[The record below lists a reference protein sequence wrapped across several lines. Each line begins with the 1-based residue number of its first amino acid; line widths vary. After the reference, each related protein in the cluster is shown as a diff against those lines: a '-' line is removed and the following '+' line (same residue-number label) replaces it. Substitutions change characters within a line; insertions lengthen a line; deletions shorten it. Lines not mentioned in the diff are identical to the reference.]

1 MSPQPRRLTSPTPL
15 APDQKI
21 TSVLAQVHGLD
32 LSYSELWRLRRV
44 VKAMEDTAL
53 VREKENAL
61 KASIGEGLANS
72 VGRDDRRG

>member
-1 MSPQPRRLTSPTPL
+1 
-15 APDQKI
+15 
-21 TSVLAQVHGLD
+21 VHGLD